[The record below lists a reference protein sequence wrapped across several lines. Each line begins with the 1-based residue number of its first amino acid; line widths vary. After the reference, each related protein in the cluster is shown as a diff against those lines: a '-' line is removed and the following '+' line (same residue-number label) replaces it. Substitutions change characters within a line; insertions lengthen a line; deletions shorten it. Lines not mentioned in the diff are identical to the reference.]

1 MRTYTSLTGTTATNS
16 NVLYPASF
24 TTLASNNSASAVAI
38 AGGLISD
45 RHRYAIQKYFDNERT
60 VTFATI
66 GSMNLTTT
74 AGISAG
80 ATSATLSTAWT
91 YVTCTQLVNFS
102 DGEQQNVLFT
112 NGSTAITWQVGLN
125 NTVTSALKTCGVQN
139 YNIPANISKT
149 KNVTVNVGQLKYQ
162 PIFIE
167 SIQDWDYLNFLPYNS
182 DIPNNVYIYN
192 GTIRIYP
199 IPSTTGNI
207 ITINFK
213 ERVPDFSFQ
222 DYSVGTLAT
231 MTAGS
236 TSVTGTSTLWTAY
249 PQNTNLTFFN
259 LYLRADPAT
268 GGDGYWYPILQF
280 NSATS
285 LTLALPCVQA
295 PAVTS
300 ATTYTIGQLPLLQE
314 DFQDLLVYQALATY
328 FTSIVPDQ
336 ARADGFNK
344 LAEERLALMEDYL
357 GSKQVNVD
365 LGGTPMAINP
375 NLYPYAQTGQSDN

>member
-1 MRTYTSLTGTTATNS
+1 ML
-16 NVLYPASF
+16 
-24 TTLASNNSASAVAI
+24 
-38 AGGLISD
+38 
-45 RHRYAIQKYFDNERT
+45 T

-74 AGISAG
+74 ASISAG
-80 ATSATLSTAWT
+80 ATSATLSSAWT
-91 YVTCTQLVNFS
+91 YVTGSQLVNFS

-112 NGSTAITWQVGLN
+112 NGSTAISWQVGLN
-125 NTVTSALKTCGVQN
+125 NNVTSAIKTLGFQN

-149 KNVTVNVGQLKYQ
+149 KNVTVNIGQLKYQ
-162 PIFIE
+162 PIFVE
-167 SIQDWDYLNFLPYNS
+167 SIQDWDWLNFLPYNS

-192 GTIRIYP
+192 GQIKIYP

-213 ERVPDFSFQ
+213 ERVPDMTFA

-236 TSVTGTSTLWTAY
+236 TSVTGTSTVWTAF

-295 PAVTS
+295 PAVNS
-300 ATTYTIGQLPLLQE
+300 STTYTIGQLPLLQE
-314 DFQDLLVYQALATY
+314 DFHDLLVYGALKVY
-328 FTSIVPDQ
+328 FGTIVPDQ
-336 ARADGFNK
+336 TRFEQFGALEK
-344 LAEERLALMEDYL
+344 ERLELLATYA
-357 GSKQVNVD
+357 GTKQVNVD
-365 LGGTPMAINP
+365 LGGSIIQNNP
-375 NLYPYAQTGQSDN
+375 NLFPYAQTAQSDN